1 MKLSELGESKVIE
14 VLTEMVVAS
23 RSGPDNATPPGFQ
36 LQVDVGDDTA
46 AWNPGTGTELFT
58 TDTIVEGVHFT
69 LETASWHDLG
79 WKIMAANVS
88 DIAAM
93 GGHSLYALV
102 TLGLP
107 SETEVDDLKSL
118 YQGMLELGN
127 RYGVRVVGGDVVRS
141 RVVFITIA
149 LTGVTDSEPM
159 LRSNAR
165 VNDRIAVTGFLGS
178 AAGGLKVIQDGLAN
192 ELAESLKAAHFRP
205 DPCVSEGIFLAGHGV
220 KAAMDI
226 SDGLLED
233 LSKLCRASRVA
244 AKIDAAKIPVL
255 PALKE
260 LFPNE
265 YLDLALGGGEDYQ
278 LLFTAPSKL
287 MDEMIRTLPSPAA
300 VIGDVVEGD
309 VGNVEAIDS
318 RTGRAL
324 EPAHGGWDHFR

>member
-1 MKLSELGESKVIE
+1 MKLSALGESEVIA

-23 RSGPDNATPPGFQ
+23 QSGPDNATPHGFR
-36 LQVDVGDDTA
+36 LRVDAGDDTA
-46 AWNPGTGTELFT
+46 AWNPGRGTELFT

-69 LETASWHDLG
+69 LSTASWHDLG

-93 GGHSLYALV
+93 GGHPLYALV

-107 SETEVDDLKSL
+107 PETEVDDLKSL
-118 YQGMLELGN
+118 YRGMLALGN
-127 RYGVRVVGGDVVRS
+127 RYGVRVVGGDVIRS
-141 RVVFITIA
+141 RVVFITVA

-165 VNDRIAVTGFLGS
+165 VNDRIAVTGSLGS
-178 AAGGLKVIQDGLAN
+178 AAGGLKVIRDGLAN
-192 ELAESLKAAHFRP
+192 ELAESLKAAHLRP
-205 DPCVSEGIFLAGHGV
+205 DPCLSEGIALTNHGV

-233 LSKLCRASRVA
+233 LSKICRASGVA

-260 LFPNE
+260 VFPNE

-309 VGNVEAIDS
+309 VGKVEAIDS
-318 RTGRAL
+318 QTGGVV
-324 EPAHGGWDHFR
+324 EPSHGGWDHFR